1 MLVVLSAKMYFTFF
15 LNVQLMNTS
24 EISVFLIVPIYGAID
39 IMLYGSEKLTE
50 AQTVDIVTAVQ
61 TFM

>member
-1 MLVVLSAKMYFTFF
+1 MYFTFF

-24 EISVFLIVPIYGAID
+24 EISVFLIVPIYGVID